1 MHVIAVVNLK
11 GGCGKTT
18 IATHLAARFARLG
31 HRPLL
36 IDLDK
41 QKSAKSWLDRRMEK
55 LPAIDGLTLDAD
67 ELEIPRGHPFV
78 IVDVPAGLKKRLLE
92 DVIRAADALI
102 VPVLPGAFDEGAT
115 ERFLGTVAAFKEVQK
130 GRRPIAVVGN
140 RVRRETAADRRLDA
154 FLEAQTFPAVAK
166 LSDSQ
171 FYVSAADTGVTL
183 FDQPVGRVKK
193 ALEEW
198 RPLLSWVDEGIE

>member
-18 IATHLAARFARLG
+18 VSTHLAARFARLG

-36 IDLDK
+36 VDLDK
-41 QKSAKSWLDRRMEK
+41 QKSAVHWVGRRQSV
-55 LPAIDGLTLDAD
+55 LPTIDAIAMDAD
-67 ELEIPRGHPFV
+67 EMDIPRGHPFV

-92 DVIRAADALI
+92 DILRAADAII
-102 VPVLPGAFDEGAT
+102 VPVLPGAFDEAAT
-115 ERFLGTVAAFKEVQK
+115 EKFLTTVSAFKEVQK
-130 GRRPIAVVGN
+130 GRLSIAVVGN
-140 RVRRETAADRRLDA
+140 RVRRDTPADRRLDV
-154 FLEAQTFPAVAK
+154 FLEALTFPAVAK
-166 LSDSQ
+166 LADSQ
-171 FYVSAADTGVTL
+171 FYVSAAENGVTL

-198 RPLLSWVDEGIE
+198 RPLLAWVDQGVA